1 MTLGLQGRFDE
12 EVNHQGTK
20 FTKTKTIRSLA
31 SPVFFFLSF
40 VSFVSWWFTGFV
52 SSWSLER
59 ALVRLRNSIFQAA
72 PLAGRGRLHFAARPA
87 MMEPRARAA
96 RSHGLNWLSPM
107 SDPSSRVAVYTGSF
121 DPITL
126 GHLNIIERAST
137 LVDKLVVGIGLNAGK
152 NPMFSP
158 EERLELVE
166 RVTRRFPNVEV
177 RIFAGL
183 AVNFVR
189 ECGTRVM
196 IRGVR
201 PLQDLEAELTMMVAN
216 RQLDP
221 GIETVVLMADKEFSH
236 VSSSLIKQIAPLA
249 SDDELS
255 HFVPPEV
262 ISAMRVKMAET
273 ETCDR

>member
-1 MTLGLQGRFDE
+1 
-12 EVNHQGTK
+12 
-20 FTKTKTIRSLA
+20 
-31 SPVFFFLSF
+31 
-40 VSFVSWWFTGFV
+40 
-52 SSWSLER
+52 
-59 ALVRLRNSIFQAA
+59 
-72 PLAGRGRLHFAARPA
+72 
-87 MMEPRARAA
+87 
-96 RSHGLNWLSPM
+96 M
-107 SDPSSRVAVYTGSF
+107 SDSRVAVYTGSF

-137 LVDKLVVGIGLNAGK
+137 LVDKLVVGIGDNTGK
-152 NPMFSP
+152 NPLFTP
-158 EERLELVE
+158 DERLALVE
-166 RVTRRFPNVEV
+166 EVTHRFANVEV
-177 RIFAGL
+177 RKFSGL

-189 ECGTRVM
+189 ACGARVM

-249 SDDELS
+249 TDDELR

-262 ISAMRVKMAET
+262 VDALRNKIVASN
-273 ETCDR
+273 